1 MPRPTKVGL
10 FYSGRGLKLRKYNHL
25 GEKGELGKRN
35 VAVLDRRR
43 RGGGK
48 VGREREKRRGEEEKE
63 KEEGVVGEKAEESVV
78 GEQDG
83 GGDTGRT
90 DKESNFRGY
99 TSRNY

>member
-35 VAVLDRRR
+35 VAVLDRRK

-48 VGREREKRRGEEEKE
+48 VGRERKKRGEKKE
-63 KEEGVVGEKAEESVV
+63 GEGRRSSGRK
-78 GEQDG
+78 G
-83 GGDTGRT
+83 GGECR
-90 DKESNFRGY
+90 R
-99 TSRNY
+99 

>member
-25 GEKGELGKRN
+25 GEKEELGKRN

-48 VGREREKRRGEEEKE
+48 VGRERK
-63 KEEGVVGEKAEESVV
+63 KEERRRK
-78 GEQDG
+78 
-83 GGDTGRT
+83 
-90 DKESNFRGY
+90 KK
-99 TSRNY
+99 

>member
-43 RGGGK
+43 GGVEVGREKKIRGGGE
-48 VGREREKRRGEEEKE
+48 GRRSSGRKG
-63 KEEGVVGEKAEESVV
+63 GVS
-78 GEQDG
+78 
-83 GGDTGRT
+83 
-90 DKESNFRGY
+90 
-99 TSRNY
+99 

>member
-48 VGREREKRRGEEEKE
+48 VGRERKKRGEKKE
-63 KEEGVVGEKAEESVV
+63 GEGRRSSGRK
-78 GEQDG
+78 G
-83 GGDTGRT
+83 GGECR
-90 DKESNFRGY
+90 R
-99 TSRNY
+99 

>member
-25 GEKGELGKRN
+25 GEKEELGKRN

-48 VGREREKRRGEEEKE
+48 VGRERKKRGE
-63 KEEGVVGEKAEESVV
+63 
-78 GEQDG
+78 
-83 GGDTGRT
+83 
-90 DKESNFRGY
+90 
-99 TSRNY
+99 